1 MSIWREKTIWLG
13 TIIVMATY
21 RHYVSIEYEY
31 EYPRVLETTCYSQTF
46 SPGSRPMHLLWGGWA
61 LNNLQQKG
69 CDDVTSVPAMYS
81 SCYHVAV
88 WKQSSSSNV
97 FDVQTIMELTSNIG
111 PRSNDTKTKSM
122 HVGHQDLLNLQ
133 VFQNKHFLFHLS
145 LVFSLPGKWWNQ
157 SIPEGVIY
165 SQINQN
171 WTREETTTLPPLKPW
186 NNSHACLRP
195 WGWRLNLDWVTKK
208 SDIHAVDGSFFD
220 PGPIMHIIDVS
231 YVYLYINTWNPNY
244 PSFGW
249 KRPYALG
256 RSIHTSRTSHE
267 VRQTETPLRRGKPVR
282 VVPNAWKPMPLC
294 RGRVSQSA
302 NKRGDWE
309 DLYLLWLLILKF
321 KFHLPQEWIC
331 IIHTCRTGHL
341 LYVYIVI
348 YIQYLHVNTQ

>member
-1 MSIWREKTIWLG
+1 MFIWREKTIWLG

-61 LNNLQQKG
+61 LNNQQQKG
-69 CDDVTSVPAMYS
+69 CDDVTSVKEKLKQSVPAMYS

-97 FDVQTIMELTSNIG
+97 FDVQTIMELTSIIG
-111 PRSNDTKTKSM
+111 PISNDTKTKSM

-231 YVYLYINTWNPNY
+231 YVICI
-244 PSFGW
+244 
-249 KRPYALG
+249 
-256 RSIHTSRTSHE
+256 SIHKYLE
-267 VRQTETPLRRGKPVR
+267 PKLPFFWLEK
-282 VVPNAWKPMPLC
+282 ALC
-294 RGRVSQSA
+294 FR
-302 NKRGDWE
+302 
-309 DLYLLWLLILKF
+309 
-321 KFHLPQEWIC
+321 
-331 IIHTCRTGHL
+331 
-341 LYVYIVI
+341 
-348 YIQYLHVNTQ
+348 